1 MNQTSSVN
9 ERTFLRRENEKMV
22 VEKESRA
29 VSTFDDQILLFKIF
43 GVGTSAFFVC
53 QFNENI
59 FMHSRLVNPNSF
71 LLMLHKNLIGCLNLF
86 KCSFHFDFID

>member
-29 VSTFDDQILLFKIF
+29 VSTFDDQILLIKIF

-71 LLMLHKNLIGCLNLF
+71 LLMLHKNLIERLNIF

>member
-29 VSTFDDQILLFKIF
+29 VSTFDDQILLIKIF

-59 FMHSRLVNPNSF
+59 FCNRGSWTP
-71 LLMLHKNLIGCLNLF
+71 ILF
-86 KCSFHFDFID
+86 NDAKKIIFSFHFDDQINWL